1 MAAQN
6 KGVSKTVRVGN
17 ELGLHAR
24 AAARIAELAKLAK
37 AGIWLSK
44 AGEKVDAASVIDI
57 LTLAGHKGTR
67 IILSADDPADADTL
81 NKIEDLFKDNFG
93 E

>member
-1 MAAQN
+1 MDVRN

-24 AAARIAELAKLAK
+24 AAARIAGLAKQAK
-37 AGIWLSK
+37 AKIWLSK
-44 AGEKVDAASVIDI
+44 ADEKVDAASIIDI

-67 IILSADDPADADTL
+67 IVLSADDPADADTL
-81 NKIEDLFKDNFG
+81 QEIEDLFKDNFG